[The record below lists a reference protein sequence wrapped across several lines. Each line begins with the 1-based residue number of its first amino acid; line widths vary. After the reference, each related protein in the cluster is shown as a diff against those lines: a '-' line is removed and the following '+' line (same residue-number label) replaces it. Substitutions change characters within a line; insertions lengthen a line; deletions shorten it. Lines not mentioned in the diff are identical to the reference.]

1 MDNTLNLN
9 EEEVPEDINST
20 TKATYGG
27 SLDDIGDATLVA
39 AEVAEDVVISNNEDT
54 LKVQED
60 RKRGTWSMCHCIFYC
75 FRSCLVCLFLFVFVT
90 ISISRLKV
98 ARGHG
103 I

>member
-1 MDNTLNLN
+1 MN

-60 RKRGTWSMCHCIFYC
+60 RKRGTCIFYC
-75 FRSCLVCLFLFVFVT
+75 FCSCLVCLFLFVFVT